1 MISFIKCFNKH
12 LYKYIYI
19 LIVVF
24 LLSPIIAIGQPANEV
39 VIEAFG
45 LSSHPFKN
53 INKDIKNN
61 ENIIISIC
69 YIDQYPCQQAK
80 LDKEARQFAMEKI
93 KKAKETRKVKNLS
106 SQDQEKLLS
115 NSATADQFSEQHEEE
130 LNELRHNFICRY
142 NAKLLGIKKVPA
154 IVFNRRYVIYGET
167 DIAKAYQCF
176 QAFLKKQNEF
186 QEDKDAT
193 S

>member
-1 MISFIKCFNKH
+1 
-12 LYKYIYI
+12 
-19 LIVVF
+19 VF
-24 LLSPIIAIGQPANEV
+24 LLSPIVAIGQPANEV

-45 LSSHPFKN
+45 LSSHPFM
-53 INKDIKNN
+53 DIKNN
-61 ENIIISIC
+61 NYTNNIITSVC
-69 YIDQYPCQQAK
+69 YIDQYTCQQDK
-80 LDKEARQFAMEKI
+80 INKEARQFAMEKI
-93 KKAKETRKVKNLS
+93 KVAKETRKVKNLS

-176 QAFLKKQNEF
+176 QAFLKKQNES
-186 QEDKDAT
+186 QENKDAT
-193 S
+193 A